1 MFTACLTVAQRE
13 TFNELANRD
22 NYLDQIRNDMNQ
34 EKWLS
39 DETEIF
45 WITTEQKNALLS
57 VWNIITP
64 K

>member
-22 NYLDQIRNDMNQ
+22 SYLDQIRNDMNQ

-39 DETEIF
+39 NETEIF
-45 WITTEQKNALLS
+45 WITTEQKNVLLS
-57 VWNIITP
+57 VWDIITP